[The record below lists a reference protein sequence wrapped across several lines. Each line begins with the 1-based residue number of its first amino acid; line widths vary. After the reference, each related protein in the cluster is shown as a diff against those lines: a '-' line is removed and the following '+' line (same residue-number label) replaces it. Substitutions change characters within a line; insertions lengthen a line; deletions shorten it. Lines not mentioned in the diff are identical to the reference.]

1 MKLTSAALTFLTC
14 TLALTCIIV
23 LSGCSS
29 SPQSTSPLQQV
40 SQQQTPPP
48 WLDSSSFGIQPD
60 IISTQE
66 LFSLTE
72 AQKNAFLEFKNS
84 QQKQSIEP
92 NRIVANYLESHL
104 KNFNYYSDTF
114 AAKDALVKMQ
124 GNCLSLAILTKALA
138 KLLDVEVSYQL
149 VETTPI
155 YQKEGNIIVS
165 SQHVRTK
172 LLKPINNPKPGDFT
186 FWRGGIVVDYFPDMG
201 SHILARLSEQEF
213 FGLYYRNKAAEALIN
228 NDPVLAYWMA
238 RQSLQLNPDDIYGMN
253 MIALAYFQKNNHEV
267 AEQIYLY
274 GLKNSEDR
282 LDLLTNYLTLLKRQK
297 RFSEA
302 QQVAEEISQYKDN
315 NPFKW
320 ISLAN
325 QAYNDRDFEQA
336 IVYYRKASRM
346 APYLHQPH
354 AGIARSEAQLGELSS
369 AEKEIRKALEKAYR
383 RDTKAMYQ
391 AKLDMLS
398 QLLKKQ
404 SLSSD
409 LN

>member
-1 MKLTSAALTFLTC
+1 
-14 TLALTCIIV
+14 
-23 LSGCSS
+23 
-29 SPQSTSPLQQV
+29 
-40 SQQQTPPP
+40 
-48 WLDSSSFGIQPD
+48 DDSSFGTRPE

-66 LFSLTE
+66 LFSLSQE
-72 AQKNAFLEFKNS
+72 QKNEFLAFKDL
-84 QQKQSIEP
+84 QKEQSIES
-92 NRIVANYLESHL
+92 NRIVSNYLESHL

-138 KLLDVEVSYQL
+138 NLLDVEVSYQL

-155 YQKEGNIIVS
+155 YQKEGNLIVS

-172 LLKPINNPKPGDFT
+172 LLKPIENKKPGDFT
-186 FWRGGIVVDYFPDMG
+186 FWRGGLVVDYFPDMG
-201 SHILARLSEQEF
+201 SHVLKQLDEKEF
-213 FGLYYRNKAAEALIN
+213 FGLYYRNKSAEALIN
-228 NDPVLAYWMA
+228 GNPNLAYWMA
-238 RQSLQLNPDDIYGMN
+238 RKSLELNPNDVYGMN
-253 MIALAYFQKNNHEV
+253 MIALAYFDKNNHEV
-267 AEQIYLY
+267 AEKVYLF
-274 GLKNSEDR
+274 GLKNSDDK

-297 RFSEA
+297 RVAEA
-302 QQVAEEISQYKDN
+302 KVIAEEITKYKDN

-325 QAYNDRDFEQA
+325 QAYNERDYSQA

-354 AGIARSEAQLGELSS
+354 AGIARSEAQMGELST
-369 AEKEIRKALEKAYR
+369 AEKEIRKALEKAHR

-404 SLSSD
+404 SSNSD